1 MKSKNIDPLQ
11 IWDQLDQWF
20 QRYDYHLVCG
30 SIEKE
35 QLKSYVYIS
44 GTTGSNGLDQ
54 NLEWVIIF
62 GFHSHL

>member
-1 MKSKNIDPLQ
+1 MKPKNIDPFQ
-11 IWDQLDQWF
+11 IWAQLDQWF

-44 GTTGSNGLDQ
+44 GTTGSI
-54 NLEWVIIF
+54 EPKF
-62 GFHSHL
+62 GMGYYFWIS